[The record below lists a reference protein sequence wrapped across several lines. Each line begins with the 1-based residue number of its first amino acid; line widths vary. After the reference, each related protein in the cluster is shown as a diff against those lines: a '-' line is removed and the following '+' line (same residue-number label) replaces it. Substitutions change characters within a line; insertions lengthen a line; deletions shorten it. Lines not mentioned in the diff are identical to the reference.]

1 MIAVSATIPVFN
13 EEAVIEKVVND
24 CYSEIIEKISDSELI
39 VVNDGSTD
47 GTAMILERLKQKFG
61 QLKVIHLEKNSGH
74 GNALRVAFEHACK
87 PLVFHIDGDNQFD
100 IKDFW
105 QLYKLIEGNDIVA
118 GYRSP
123 RRDRLHRN
131 ILSWVLRWINLMLFG
146 VSLKDVNAPFKLIK
160 ASVLNDILKDVPQNF
175 SAMPIMIY
183 IIAKL
188 KGYRIVEVP
197 VVHFER
203 KTGKTS
209 MIGFY
214 LWRLCG
220 VYLMDLAKL
229 KYRIVSGRL
238 EKP

>member
-1 MIAVSATIPVFN
+1 M
-13 EEAVIEKVVND
+13 ND
-24 CYSEIIEKISDSELI
+24 CYSEIIEKIPDSELI

-47 GTAMILERLKQKFG
+47 GTFKILKRLKQKFG

-74 GNALRVAFEHACK
+74 GKALRVAFDQACK
-87 PLVFHIDGDNQFD
+87 PLVFHIDGDNQFS

-105 QLYKLIEGNDIVA
+105 QLYRHIEGNDIVA

-123 RRDRLHRN
+123 RHDRLHRK
-131 ILSWVLRWINLMLFG
+131 ILSLILRWINVILFG
-146 VSLKDVNAPFKLIK
+146 VSLRDVNAPFKLIK
-160 ASVLNDILKDVPQNF
+160 ASVLNDIMSDMPQNF
-175 SAMPIMIY
+175 SATPIILY

-214 LWRLCG
+214 LLRLCS
-220 VYLMDLAKL
+220 VYLIDLVKL

-238 EKP
+238 KKS